1 VAPSSETAAC
11 GRYRPRMISG
21 TSQFRR
27 LVPLIVA
34 VAVTSACGA
43 TTTTGTI
50 SSVTPS
56 LCIAKAQA
64 GGVCVPGANAEG
76 HAVGECVTFTYD
88 GDAGSA
94 TNIRDIRAAKAADH
108 PGDCTP

>member
-1 VAPSSETAAC
+1 MIFRSRWPRRLFPLVVAAALTCAC
-11 GRYRPRMISG
+11 GG
-21 TSQFRR
+21 
-27 LVPLIVA
+27 
-34 VAVTSACGA
+34 

-56 LCIAKAQA
+56 LCIAKAAA
-64 GGVCVPGANAEG
+64 GGVCVPGANAAS
-76 HAVGECVTFTYD
+76 HAVGECVTFTYA

-94 TNIRDIRAAKAADH
+94 TNIRDIRPAKAADH